1 MTSEVFNDIIPMLRG
16 FSVLKSR
23 WERMTLEELK
33 DSDFVVG
40 MKETERAIEK
50 REASAVFIAS
60 DCDERISAP
69 LLSACQ
75 ASDIPAIQEFTK
87 KEIGR
92 ACGIKVKAAAAAVLK
107 KC

>member
-1 MTSEVFNDIIPMLRG
+1 
-16 FSVLKSR
+16 
-23 WERMTLEELK
+23 MTLEELK

-50 REASAVFIAS
+50 REA
-60 DCDERISAP
+60 SAP

-92 ACGIKVKAAAAAVLK
+92 ACGIKVKAAAAAVLRK
-107 KC
+107 R

>member
-1 MTSEVFNDIIPMLRG
+1 
-16 FSVLKSR
+16 
-23 WERMTLEELK
+23 MTLEELK

-69 LLSACQ
+69 VLSACQ

-92 ACGIKVKAAAAAVLK
+92 ACGIKVKAAAAAVLRK
-107 KC
+107 R

>member
-1 MTSEVFNDIIPMLRG
+1 
-16 FSVLKSR
+16 
-23 WERMTLEELK
+23 MTLEELK

-75 ASDIPAIQEFTK
+75 ASRHSRHSGIHQEGDRPRVWHQSESRCCRCPEETLISSAF
-87 KEIGR
+87 
-92 ACGIKVKAAAAAVLK
+92 LK
-107 KC
+107 DPR

>member
-1 MTSEVFNDIIPMLRG
+1 
-16 FSVLKSR
+16 
-23 WERMTLEELK
+23 MTLEELK

-75 ASDIPAIQEFTK
+75 ASDLSLIHISEPTRPMRLSRMPSSA
-87 KEIGR
+87 
-92 ACGIKVKAAAAAVLK
+92 
-107 KC
+107 

>member
-1 MTSEVFNDIIPMLRG
+1 
-16 FSVLKSR
+16 
-23 WERMTLEELK
+23 MTLEELK

-75 ASDIPAIQEFTK
+75 ASDIPAFRNSPRRK
-87 KEIGR
+87 S
-92 ACGIKVKAAAAAVLK
+92 AARVASK
-107 KC
+107 